1 MALELPA
8 RVEAVEGA
16 LVVEFPWAAA
26 ATAVAALDAAS
37 STLES
42 QLGAR
47 PGMIGT
53 LDDWVG
59 TYRDEFDEAHQR
71 ITSTASGLKGTLA
84 TLASSIVTGA
94 ENANQEQRQNN
105 LRVERP
111 GALQPV

>member
-1 MALELPA
+1 MASELPA

-16 LVVEFPWAAA
+16 RVVEFPWEAAGNAIA
-26 ATAVAALDAAS
+26 APDAAE

-42 QLGAR
+42 QWGAR
-47 PGMIGT
+47 PGMIET
-53 LDDWVG
+53 LGDWVG
-59 TYRDEFDEAHQR
+59 AYRDEFDEAHQR

-94 ENANQEQRQNN
+94 ENANQEQRQVNW
-105 LRVERP
+105 RVENP